1 MRMTTAALTLRRAGL
16 EDGPF
21 LLTVRNEDNVRS
33 QSKSQGLISEETH
46 KNWLERHLGSSGTAI
61 WIIERESQKLG
72 YVRAQRLQDPSEAGK
87 WLLSIALNALS
98 RGKGYGTWA
107 VREAC
112 RLLRETFHAETIVAE
127 VQSRNAAAMR
137 LFTASGFIMTAHV
150 QEHGQDLQRLEL
162 SLSK

>member
-33 QSKSQGLISEETH
+33 QSKSQELISEETH
-46 KNWLERHLGSSGTAI
+46 KNWLERHLGSSATAI

-72 YVRAQRLQDPSEAGK
+72 YVRAQKIGHPGK
-87 WLLSIALNALS
+87 TGQWLLSVALTPVS
-98 RGKGYGTWA
+98 RGKRYGTWA
-107 VREAC
+107 VREAS
-112 RLLRETFHAETIVAE
+112 RILRETFHAESIVAE
-127 VQSRNAAAMR
+127 VQSGNAAALR
-137 LFTASGFIMTAHV
+137 LFTALGFVMTDHV

>member
-1 MRMTTAALTLRRAGL
+1 LRMTTAALTLRRAGL

-21 LLTVRNEDNVRS
+21 LLTVRNEDSVRS

-72 YVRAQRLQDPSEAGK
+72 YVRAQKISHPGK
-87 WLLSIALNALS
+87 TGQWLLSVALTPVS
-98 RGKGYGTWA
+98 RGKRYGTWA
-107 VREAC
+107 VAEAC
-112 RLLRETFHAETIVAE
+112 RFLRETFHAKTIVAE
-127 VQSRNAAAMR
+127 VLSRDAASLR
-137 LFTASGFIMTAHV
+137 LFTTSGFIMTAHV
-150 QEHGQDLQRLEL
+150 QEHGQDLHRLEL

>member
-46 KNWLERHLGSSGTAI
+46 KNWLERHLGSSETAI

-72 YVRAQRLQDPSEAGK
+72 YVRAQKIGHPGK
-87 WLLSIALNALS
+87 IGQWLLSIALTPVS
-98 RGKGYGTWA
+98 QGKRYGTWA
-107 VREAC
+107 VAEAC
-112 RLLRETFHAETIVAE
+112 RFLRETFHAETIVAE
-127 VQSRNAAAMR
+127 VQSRNAAALR
-137 LFTASGFIMTAHV
+137 LFTASGFVMTDHL
-150 QEHGQDLQRLEL
+150 QERGQDLQRLEL